1 MDHVSISEQL
11 NTANSDSREKIEGKT
26 QALVDNILDNPSIP
40 GDKIECKRA
49 IGQEWAYILNHA
61 LSTKQT
67 DAFLNFRKTTPNP
80 EDGDPG
86 LNKQGAQKVELIKG
100 SLNDI
105 SLLLN
110 KQPPI

>member
-49 IGQEWAYILNHA
+49 IGQE
-61 LSTKQT
+61 
-67 DAFLNFRKTTPNP
+67 
-80 EDGDPG
+80 
-86 LNKQGAQKVELIKG
+86 
-100 SLNDI
+100 
-105 SLLLN
+105 
-110 KQPPI
+110 